1 MGYISRGR
9 IKVEFSMTDAGQ
21 SVALFS
27 TERYNKFLTIE
38 SYTKNKTEISSN
50 VIAELEI
57 VQTPRAE
64 TIDIFAPFQLC
75 KDYHCHQKS
84 FNIEFIQGDD
94 LSIYDKQSINSSS
107 IKSFSPSS
115 FILGYNC
122 IGWALGVE
130 TWINPTTKIPKTAFL
145 NGTKLSTSVANFIE
159 DQTEYFKR
167 ETHAHLVKLEIMENF
182 KKISCFEPISPM
194 NFSDG
199 AVAFYFQNYA
209 MTHAARYVDKIGDK
223 TIKAWT
229 SKLGQ
234 SFLVWHELN
243 DLNEGKYGEPLCYA
257 LPGTIENHYISI
269 DGIIQ

>member
-1 MGYISRGR
+1 M
-9 IKVEFSMTDAGQ
+9 
-21 SVALFS
+21 
-27 TERYNKFLTIE
+27 
-38 SYTKNKTEISSN
+38 
-50 VIAELEI
+50 
-57 VQTPRAE
+57 
-64 TIDIFAPFQLC
+64 
-75 KDYHCHQKS
+75 
-84 FNIEFIQGDD
+84 
-94 LSIYDKQSINSSS
+94 
-107 IKSFSPSS
+107 
-115 FILGYNC
+115 
-122 IGWALGVE
+122 
-130 TWINPTTKIPKTAFL
+130 
-145 NGTKLSTSVANFIE
+145 ANFIE

-199 AVAFYFQNYA
+199 AFQNYA

-223 TIKAWT
+223 TIKTWT

-243 DLNEGKYGEPLCYA
+243 DLNEGKYGEPLCYT